1 MSIKS
6 FVYLDE
12 NKMYSLSS
20 QLFEGITQYILE
32 EDSNSKSEENSQK
45 GQFISGR
52 FMADMIM
59 QKNTKSEMKHL
70 HDFAYS
76 LFEKE
81 LISRNLLFEVTK
93 ETNITDL
100 RDKGF
105 IKIKGK
111 VIFEDYAK
119 ILSTLEHFN
128 TIGRAIGELSFQDTL
143 KQLKT
148 LADTER
154 KTNDREKKNK
164 IHQVNRQLQQ
174 ELDKFLIENGLMI
187 EENSRSNIFEV
198 LNFGYH
204 DNYEIRLTMDESN
217 VSFTAIIDKEN
228 LKDSQQTLISKYSR
242 LSEKE
247 FSIIGMVTQCGNDRA
262 NIPDIEGNDMKKAT
276 INLIEKI
283 DGLEEM
289 FNGRTAN
296 ECIIDPIAIYT
307 EV

>member
-59 QKNTKSEMKHL
+59 QKNTKSEMKYL
-70 HDFAYS
+70 HDFAYN

-93 ETNITDL
+93 ETNVTDL

-105 IKIKGK
+105 VKIKGK
-111 VIFEDYAK
+111 VVFEDYAK
-119 ILSTLEHFN
+119 ILFTLEHFN
-128 TIGRAIGELSFQDTL
+128 TIGKAIGELTFQDTL

-187 EENSRSNIFEV
+187 EENSRNNIFEV
-198 LNFGYH
+198 LKFGYH
-204 DNYEIRLTMDESN
+204 DNYEIRLAMDDSD

-262 NIPDIEGNDMKKAT
+262 NIPIIEGNDMKKAT

>member
-59 QKNTKSEMKHL
+59 QKNTKSEMKYL
-70 HDFAYS
+70 HDFAYN

-105 IKIKGK
+105 VKIKGK
-111 VIFEDYAK
+111 VVFEDYAK
-119 ILSTLEHFN
+119 ILYTLEYFN
-128 TIGRAIGELSFQDTL
+128 TIGKAIGELTFQDTL

-148 LADTER
+148 LTDTER

-164 IHQVNRQLQQ
+164 IHQVNKQLQQ
-174 ELDKFLIENGLMI
+174 
-187 EENSRSNIFEV
+187 
-198 LNFGYH
+198 
-204 DNYEIRLTMDESN
+204 
-217 VSFTAIIDKEN
+217 
-228 LKDSQQTLISKYSR
+228 
-242 LSEKE
+242 
-247 FSIIGMVTQCGNDRA
+247 
-262 NIPDIEGNDMKKAT
+262 
-276 INLIEKI
+276 
-283 DGLEEM
+283 
-289 FNGRTAN
+289 
-296 ECIIDPIAIYT
+296 
-307 EV
+307 